1 MTTDTVGVLTSTVSA
16 LTDDALLAQT
26 RKFAHL
32 EHHVEVTVIDH
43 LREIHTRRL
52 HLRRGFSSLF
62 DYAVRELGYS
72 DSAASRRISA
82 LKLCEDLPEVRDGL
96 QDGSISLTTAAQL
109 QNAFDR
115 QRRNHRRKRGP
126 VVAGR
131 SAVPRQD
138 SLLAPA
144 AEAPEPPEPAP
155 LLDVSARKALVQQA
169 AGKSTRQVQELLA
182 GVDPE
187 LTVPADKVRPLG
199 DERYELK
206 AVIDAECHRA
216 LERLRGLLSHVDPYM
231 TLGQLVGRLAREG
244 LDRHDPARPP
254 RRPRAG
260 NGPAGGERTSAPKQA
275 ATSRGAVTAVEQPAQ
290 PATKGSAPAT
300 SPESPDGCATSA
312 AKSRRS
318 PEERAASALWRPVK
332 QGGRTSMA
340 RPQQGSGRQ
349 AGSARQMVPRPEGA
363 ATSAAKSQRNRGGGS
378 GPAPPQPVTPARS
391 ATSAPKRSAST
402 GRAGQSAPSVPRPS
416 PASPPGVL
424 VTGRGHRVRRRS
436 VPVDEKRVR
445 PGPHAAPSWRT
456 STKRPVAAD
465 SLAASEV

>member
-1 MTTDTVGVLTSTVSA
+1 MTTDTVGAVTSTVSA

-62 DYAVRELGYS
+62 DYAVRELSYS

-115 QRRNHRRKRGP
+115 QRRNRRRRQRGAS
-126 VVAGR
+126 VAGR
-131 SAVPRQD
+131 PAEPRQE
-138 SLLAPA
+138 SLLAPP
-144 AEAPEPPEPAP
+144 AETPDAPEPAP
-155 LLDVSARKALVQQA
+155 LLDVSARKALVRQA
-169 AGKSTRQVQELLA
+169 AGKSTRQVQELLT

-187 LTVPADKVRPLG
+187 LTVPADRVRPLG
-199 DERYELK
+199 DGRHELK

-254 RRPRAG
+254 RRPRTG
-260 NGPAGGERTSAPKQA
+260 TGPAGGAPTSAPKKEE
-275 ATSRGAVTAVEQPAQ
+275 TSRGAATAVEQAPAQ
-290 PATKGSAPAT
+290 PATQGSAPARSPK
-300 SPESPDGCATSA
+300 SPEGGATSA
-312 AKSRRS
+312 
-318 PEERAASALWRPVK
+318 P
-332 QGGRTSMA
+332 
-340 RPQQGSGRQ
+340 
-349 AGSARQMVPRPEGA
+349 
-363 ATSAAKSQRNRGGGS
+363 KSQRNPGGGS
-378 GPAPPQPVTPARS
+378 GSAPPRPDSSARS
-391 ATSAPKRSAST
+391 ATSAPKRSAAGCRAT
-402 GRAGQSAPSVPRPS
+402 PKAIRRLIWRRDGGRLQLR
-416 PASPPGVL
+416 
-424 VTGRGHRVRRRS
+424 
-436 VPVDEKRVR
+436 R
-445 PGPHAAPSWRT
+445 PGERPPLCLPPPPPDRPGRHAPSWRT